1 MDPQRIRETF
11 AWMESVVAIPPA
23 HAVEVECEL
32 VRTLYATRDWEATRA
47 LLTDDFALIGPGG
60 TRAGIEELRR
70 TNELMAGAY
79 EDLHAEIELIVAD
92 PDQPLML
99 WVRDHSRGR
108 AKDTGEHLDVRAW
121 SRVVLAPDGA
131 RVRELGPSSVINSA

>member
-1 MDPQRIRETF
+1 MDPRRIRESF

-23 HAVEVECEL
+23 GAVEVECEL
-32 VRTLYATRDWEATRA
+32 VRRLYATHDWDQTRA

-60 TRAGIEELRR
+60 TRAGIDELRR

-79 EDLHAEIELIVAD
+79 EDLHAEIERIVAD
-92 PDQPLML
+92 PDQPFVL

-108 AKDTGEHLDVRAW
+108 AKGGEPDLDVRAW

-131 RVRELGPSSVINSA
+131 RVREIGPSSVIGGA